1 MTPTSTIAIVGGG
14 LAGLSAALEAF
25 DQANKHKTH
34 ATPPKIIL
42 LEKEKNI
49 GGNSMKASSG
59 INAVEPKNNDTMD
72 DFYQDTIQAGHGQ
85 PELVRKLVQE
95 SPSALAWLTEAGVDL
110 SVVSQCGGHS
120 RARTHRCPPGPNG
133 MPVPVGF
140 KLVDTLKKRAQQL
153 GIDMQTNARVTSL
166 LLNNHNSN
174 QSPSSYWTLTINGDT
189 ELKADSL
196 VLTSGGFGG
205 QIHASM
211 ENNIPTL
218 LKEYAPQWVDRAT
231 TNGPWANGDGVRLG
245 LALGAAT
252 IDMDQVQIH
261 PTGFVDPSDPDAMT
275 KFLAPEALR
284 AYGGILL
291 NAQGQRF
298 VNELTTR
305 DKLTQAILAQT
316 HNDGNG
322 GPVVIYLVLSEQAA
336 KDFGAS
342 TLGFYAKKGLVQ
354 EIKRDDN
361 QTANE
366 DVTLTLARAMGL
378 DDATTL
384 TMTFKDYDGYTEK
397 DPFGKTR
404 FPSKMLTSPGY
415 WLARITPCVHYTMG
429 GLKINTDAQILSKDN
444 ETPIPGLFG
453 AGEVTGGVHGSNRL
467 AGNSL
472 LECVVY
478 GRTAGCQAYQHLVR

>member
-1 MTPTSTIAIVGGG
+1 MTPTPTIAIIGGG
-14 LAGLSAALEAF
+14 LAGLSAALEAL
-25 DQANKHKTH
+25 DQANNDKTH
-34 ATPPKIIL
+34 AAPPKIIL

-59 INAVEPKNNDTMD
+59 INAIEPKNNDTMD
-72 DFYQDTIQAGHGQ
+72 DFYQDTIQAGDGQ

-153 GIDMQTNARVTSL
+153 GIDLQTNARVTSL
-166 LLNNHNSN
+166 VLHNT
-174 QSPSSYWTLTINGDT
+174 PSSFWTVTINGDT

-211 ENNIPTL
+211 ENNVPTL

-245 LALGAAT
+245 LTLGAAA

-261 PTGFVDPSDPDAMT
+261 PTGFVDPSNPGAMT

-284 AYGGILL
+284 AYGGVLL
-291 NAQGQRF
+291 NAHGQRF

-305 DKLTQAILAQT
+305 DKLTQAILAQ
-316 HNDGNG
+316 G
-322 GPVVIYLVLSEQAA
+322 GPVIYLVLSDQAA
-336 KDFGAS
+336 QDFGAS

-354 EIKRDDN
+354 EIKRDDQN
-361 QTANE
+361 KDE
-366 DVTLTLARAMGL
+366 DLILTLAHAMGL
-378 DDATTL
+378 DDATSL
-384 TMTFKDYDGYTEK
+384 TTTFKAYDGYTEE

-404 FPSKMLTSPGY
+404 FPSPMLTSPSY

-444 ETPIPGLFG
+444 ETPIPGK
-453 AGEVTGGVHGSNRL
+453 
-467 AGNSL
+467 
-472 LECVVY
+472 
-478 GRTAGCQAYQHLVR
+478 